1 MKFLNINIPLNTIY
15 CKDLSDFYQNIRM
28 TGNIKL
34 NVSSLGELVENGITR
49 VSVAIGV
56 FDGVHRGHQLLLK
69 QLAEM
74 AGKNNSVP
82 VAMTFYPHPRAV
94 LNPQNPPP
102 LLISPWKRICLL
114 HNYGA
119 EAVVTLSFSQSFAE
133 QSPEKFME
141 KCLHSPEVTI
151 CGLCVG
157 EKWRFGAKGSGGIDL
172 LEKMSVE
179 EGFDFAAVPELVM
192 NGEVVSSTSVRRA
205 VAGGKLSEAAE
216 MLGRNYSLAGIVER
230 GHQDATRDLQHPTAN
245 LNIQYGVL
253 PPCGVYAARAFIN
266 GRKYT
271 AAVNVGVSPTYN
283 RPDEKKV
290 RLEVHC
296 INFSEDIYGGKVEVE
311 LLEYIREERCFLS
324 PGELKKQ
331 IETDLERIIQIVGI
345 QGV

>member
-1 MKFLNINIPLNTIY
+1 MK
-15 CKDLSDFYQNIRM
+15 
-28 TGNIKL
+28 IKKNENL
-34 NVSSLGELVENGITR
+34 NVSSLGELVENDIDR
-49 VSVAIGV
+49 VSIAIGV

-69 QLAEM
+69 ELVEM

-102 LLISPWKRICLL
+102 LLISPSKRISLL
-114 HNYGA
+114 HDYGMQ
-119 EAVVTLSFSQSFAE
+119 AVVTLPFSQSFAE
-133 QSPEKFME
+133 QTPEKFI
-141 KCLHSPEVTI
+141 KQCLHSPGIKI

-157 EKWRFGAKGSGGIDL
+157 EKWRFGAKGAGGIDL

-179 EGFDFAAVPELVM
+179 DGFDFAAVRESVID
-192 NGEVVSSTSVRRA
+192 GEVVSSTGIRRA
-205 VAGGKLSEAAE
+205 IAGGKLSEAAQ
-216 MLGRNYSLAGIVER
+216 MLGRNYSLAGIVEK
-230 GHQDATRDLQHPTAN
+230 GYHDASRDLQHPTAN

-271 AAVNVGVSPTYN
+271 AAVNIGVSPTYN
-283 RPDEKKV
+283 RPGEKKI

-296 INFSEDIYGGKVEVE
+296 IDFSEDIYGSSVEVE

-331 IETDLERIIQIVGI
+331 IEADLKKVVRVVGI
-345 QGV
+345 